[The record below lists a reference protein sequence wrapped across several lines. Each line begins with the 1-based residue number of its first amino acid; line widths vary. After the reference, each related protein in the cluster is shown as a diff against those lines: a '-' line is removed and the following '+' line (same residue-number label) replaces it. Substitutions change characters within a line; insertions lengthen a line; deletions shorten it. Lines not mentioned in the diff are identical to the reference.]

1 MTLLLVEDEER
12 IISFLVSALEA
23 KGYAVDWAS
32 TGSEALAR
40 LRAEL
45 PDLIMLDLALPDMDG
60 LDLLR
65 RLRDEGSLIPVI
77 ILSARAGT
85 RDIVAGLECG
95 ADDYLTKPFSLKE
108 LLARIHARLR
118 PPEDAWL
125 PVY

>member
-12 IISFLVSALEA
+12 IVSFLVSGLEA
-23 KGYAVDWAS
+23 QGYAVDCAS

-65 RLRDEGSLIPVI
+65 RLRDAGSLIPVI

-85 RDIVAGLECG
+85 HDIVAGLECG
-95 ADDYLTKPFSLKE
+95 ADDYLTKPFSFKE

-125 PVY
+125 AV